1 MTYEPPGNITHG
13 FQDERS
19 AGKVVE
25 VDIPEYN
32 GTPDKILDDAI
43 AFYDKR
49 LDQLGEEIDSVN
61 RKLNLKKKEWETVR
75 GLLEQFY
82 KAKEILKDA
91 EGYDERRN

>member
-1 MTYEPPGNITHG
+1 MTHEPASVA
-13 FQDERS
+13 FVLES
-19 AGKVVE
+19 
-25 VDIPEYN
+25 EYN

-49 LDQLGEEIDSVN
+49 LDQLGKEIDSVN
-61 RKLNLKKKEWETVR
+61 RKLNLKKKEWERVR